1 MGKLAARLGDMH
13 VCPKVE
19 PGPVPHVGGPI
30 AQGSPNVLIGGIPA
44 ARVGDMAVCIG
55 PPDKVSAGSAT
66 VMINGK
72 AAARMGDSCGHGG
85 KIILGCPTV
94 FIGDGGGSGGGGGK
108 SAAAPAASQASSD
121 DHLPKPP
128 QTKEEALERMEQA
141 TKKVQ
146 EQRAANQTLPQ
157 SPYSTADKLKVVDEG
172 LNETFIVRITKTQ
185 YASDTDGIGK
195 ATGGATSYWTTTF
208 TQLEHADTDAELIAK
223 AVGTDYDPKESY
235 TLLLIDQKEAAA
247 QGDMVSFIPTYKN
260 LGDFA
265 DKELSDEFEGNEHL
279 IEPSMSPEYSEA
291 YEQVI
296 SIAKDEGVDLNDKD
310 EFNDFTSELGFD
322 KDQRSLLRVR
332 HTMYKNLGANEQFLG
347 NGMTKDNNAANITTP
362 FGESQI
368 SQSYGPVETFTYDKN
383 PQTLAQLETDGIV
396 TRIPLNNA

>member
-1 MGKLAARLGDMH
+1 MGKPAARLGDMH

-94 FIGDGGGSGGGGGK
+94 FIGDSGGSGSNGGK
-108 SAAAPAASQASSD
+108 SAAAPASQASND
-121 DHLPKPP
+121 EHLPKPP

-146 EQRAANQTLPQ
+146 EQRAANQALPQ
-157 SPYSTADKLKVVDEG
+157 SPYSTADKLKVVEEG
-172 LNETFIVRITKTQ
+172 LNETFIVRITKTK
-185 YASDTDGIGK
+185 YATNTDGIGK
-195 ATGGATSYWTTTF
+195 AAAGATTYWTTTF
-208 TQLEHADTDAELIAK
+208 TQLEHADKDAELISK

-247 QGDMVSFIPTYKN
+247 QGDMVSFIPTYEN
-260 LGDFA
+260 LGGFA
-265 DKELSDEFEGNEHL
+265 GKELSDEFEGSEHL
-279 IEPSMSPEYSEA
+279 VEPSMSPEYSEA

-296 SIAKDEGVDLNDKD
+296 AIAKEDSVDLNDMD
-310 EFNDFTSELGFD
+310 DFN
-322 KDQRSLLRVR
+322 
-332 HTMYKNLGANEQFLG
+332 
-347 NGMTKDNNAANITTP
+347 
-362 FGESQI
+362 
-368 SQSYGPVETFTYDKN
+368 
-383 PQTLAQLETDGIV
+383 
-396 TRIPLNNA
+396 